1 MSFVDKKGHYI
12 FLGHNL
18 MISVTVLAH
27 CAPAHALVSRLVR
40 WLCSA
45 KLSASQRAQ
54 PSLNTVGFSRISLRF
69 EILLIFHCKFYLR
82 FFDIGSFKIIIIL
95 TLQCRHSLAD
105 FLELNAAAA
114 ACW

>member
-1 MSFVDKKGHYI
+1 MDKKGHYI

-54 PSLNTVGFSRISLRF
+54 PSLNTVGFSRISLRV
-69 EILLIFHCKFYLR
+69 EILLYFTVNYNIVKDSNADLTKGKLR
-82 FFDIGSFKIIIIL
+82 VQNRPIISNSSGL
-95 TLQCRHSLAD
+95 V
-105 FLELNAAAA
+105 
-114 ACW
+114 